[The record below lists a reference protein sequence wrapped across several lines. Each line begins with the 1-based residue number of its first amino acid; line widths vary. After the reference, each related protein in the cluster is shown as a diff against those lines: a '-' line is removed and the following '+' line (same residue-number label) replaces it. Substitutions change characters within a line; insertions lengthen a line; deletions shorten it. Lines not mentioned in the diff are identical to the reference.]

1 MHAHTLKYYF
11 HGPAAAAAGRRCV
24 CVSRYRDFTS
34 GPPGRRAGPG
44 GTKKQPCR
52 LRCNL
57 RRRTRIAE
65 AGPQGGPR
73 EEDTKGARRMPW
85 HRKSTKDAASCDKP
99 RGGAHG
105 PRSGDL
111 RMGEPARGHALA
123 PPPEPIGRTG
133 ATRGTETS
141 KYPEEEKSTEIPRVA
156 ASESGPSPNLRTRI
170 AWRRCGAGV
179 AGPGAVGAPDPPSS
193 DKGRCERN
201 GMERPA
207 AAGESPVREA
217 PPLDPRSPST
227 AGHVKPGGKQGGPP
241 SKAEHS
247 PMTDSGRVP

>member
-65 AGPQGGPR
+65 AGPSRGPR

-123 PPPEPIGRTG
+123 PPPERIGRTG

-141 KYPEEEKSTEIPRVA
+141 KYPEEEKSTEIARVA
-156 ASESGPSPNLRTRI
+156 ASESAEAQTRWVGEPQGDSHRGLRAAPPR
-170 AWRRCGAGV
+170 GLE
-179 AGPGAVGAPDPPSS
+179 PGARSKRDAGAERHG
-193 DKGRCERN
+193 KAGR
-201 GMERPA
+201 
-207 AAGESPVREA
+207 
-217 PPLDPRSPST
+217 
-227 AGHVKPGGKQGGPP
+227 
-241 SKAEHS
+241 
-247 PMTDSGRVP
+247 SG

>member
-1 MHAHTLKYYF
+1 
-11 HGPAAAAAGRRCV
+11 
-24 CVSRYRDFTS
+24 
-34 GPPGRRAGPG
+34 
-44 GTKKQPCR
+44 
-52 LRCNL
+52 
-57 RRRTRIAE
+57 
-65 AGPQGGPR
+65 
-73 EEDTKGARRMPW
+73 
-85 HRKSTKDAASCDKP
+85 
-99 RGGAHG
+99 
-105 PRSGDL
+105 
-111 RMGEPARGHALA
+111 MGEPGGGYA
-123 PPPEPIGRTG
+123 PPSAPESIGCART
-133 ATRGTETS
+133 TRGTETS

-247 PMTDSGRVP
+247 PMTESGRVPCGKGEKHPERGVKERLKPRAHKQSEPPCGVTACLL